1 MAIRGL
7 PGAPDTTFRTRDRRY
22 LSLDRL
28 VQEICVELADA
39 GLDVSPYVAKSVIQY
54 CRQCLRM
61 SGPQLEIEAL
71 SELVSQ
77 DLRKLG
83 ILLNGGWVHDIL
95 VAYGNLVA
103 GLDIAETLD
112 VE

>member
-7 PGAPDTTFRTRDRRY
+7 PGAPDTTFRTRDRRF

-28 VQEICVELADA
+28 VQEICVELGDE

-54 CRQCLRM
+54 CRQCLQT
-61 SGPQLEIEAL
+61 SGPEMEIVAL
-71 SELVSQ
+71 SELISQ
-77 DLRKLG
+77 DLRRLG
-83 ILLNGGWVHDIL
+83 ILLNDIWVRDIL

-112 VE
+112 LE

>member
-28 VQEICVELADA
+28 VQEICVELSDA

-61 SGPQLEIEAL
+61 SGPEMDIVDL
-71 SELVSQ
+71 SDLISQ

-83 ILLNGGWVHDIL
+83 ILLNASWVHDIL
-95 VAYGNLVA
+95 VAYGKLVA
-103 GLDIAETLD
+103 ELDIAETLD